1 MLIPAVL
8 IVLTLHELAHGLAA
22 YLLGDNT
29 AKAYGRLSLNPFSHI
44 DIIGFICML
53 LAGIGW
59 AKPVPV
65 SPDRFKIKNK
75 KLGMAITALA
85 GPFANF
91 LITFLGLLIWVYII
105 NFQYDSRF
113 LMGFADFILITSQ
126 VSVGL
131 MVFNLIPIPP
141 LDGSKIM
148 FLFLPNKAISF
159 LYRYENYIRIGFLV
173 LLITDA
179 LDGIINMGINWIL
192 NGIIP
197 IIIDILNFFL
207 KVGIIK

>member
-65 SPDRFKIKNK
+65 TPDRFKIKNK